1 MAAIPVTSLT
11 EATTTGAGVFDVLMR
26 ATKAHLE
33 QEYSQGRIK
42 GAEYSTVYLGAMQS
56 AMQFAVQFLL
66 SKEKSAAEIAEIE
79 ARTALLVQ
87 QKLNAVTEGLV
98 LQAQKCKLDAEYD
111 VLLQTKL
118 KTVEEVG
125 LLAQKKVTEV
135 AQTVALGVDDNSVI
149 GRQKGLYLAQTNGLA
164 RDAEQK
170 AAKLMVDSWNVRRT
184 TDEATVADAVNMLN
198 DATVGRAVNKL
209 LTGVGA

>member
-11 EATTTGAGVFDVLMR
+11 EATTGGAGVFDVLMR
-26 ATKAHLE
+26 ATKAHLDL
-33 QEYSQGRIK
+33 EYTQGRIK
-42 GAEYSTVYLGAMQS
+42 GNEYATVYLGAMQ
-56 AMQFAVQFLL
+56 AVMQYAVQFLL
-66 SKEKSAAEIAEIE
+66 AKEKSAAEISEIE

-87 QKLNAVTEGLV
+87 QKLNAITEGLV

-118 KTVEEVG
+118 KVVEEIG
-125 LLAQKKVTEV
+125 LLAQKRATET
-135 AQTVALGVDDNSVI
+135 AQTVAMGVDEDSVV
-149 GRQKGLYLAQTNGLA
+149 GRQKALYLAQTTGFS

-184 TDEATVADAVNMLN
+184 TDEATVADGVNMLN
-198 DATVGRAVNKL
+198 DLAVGRAVNKL